1 MKKAKKLLTLLL
13 ALLMTLSLVA
23 CGNDAAPANEG
34 GEDVAAAPTDTLVVL
49 SSGAFQGDWDPTN
62 NTILANK
69 HLEWVVFDTLFH
81 KDASGNF
88 IPGLAESWEWLEDG
102 YTLQIKVREGVT
114 FHDGSAFDAEDVV
127 ASVKYLTRPESALAS
142 NYGSEFD
149 GEVVDQY
156 TANIWPTDKS
166 PKGNVLDLLYAH
178 AMMSADDIANK
189 TLSTTM
195 NGCGPYKFVKYEN
208 ETCYLEAFENYW
220 DTANAAKMKYCEYK
234 YVAESSTRLAAL
246 QTGEAQLI
254 ERVDI
259 EQVPLLEADATVEY
273 SKVFVDEQ
281 KYMIFKCTQDVMQ
294 EELVRKAI
302 SYAIDRET
310 IVNDILGGYAVLA
323 DAYVSHVNPAYSPAS
338 GMPTY
343 DPEKAKALLAEAGY
357 PNGEGLPE
365 ISYITSVGL
374 YPKTKEYAEYIKSTL
389 EEVGFKINLIVEEVA
404 AWETDLYLEDSCLM
418 CDTGWMNVGG
428 DTNFIIASHYGSNG
442 IPGRCNF
449 SHYDEV
455 DAAMA
460 AETAAT
466 DPAERK
472 AIIQNDL
479 WPLLVE
485 TNTNMPLFDSV
496 LIYGYSADLQGLEVL
511 PSSNISF
518 NKLSVG

>member
-1 MKKAKKLLTLLL
+1 MKKVLALLL
-13 ALLMTLSLVA
+13 ALVMTLSLVA
-23 CGNDAAPANEG
+23 CGGYDASEDEGSGDAAQ
-34 GEDVAAAPTDTLVVL
+34 TDTLVVL

-81 KDASGNF
+81 KDADGNF
-88 IPGLAESWEWLEDG
+88 VSGLAEDWKWLDDG

-114 FHDGSAFDAEDVV
+114 FHDGSDFNAEDVV

-149 GEVVDQY
+149 GEVVDTY

-178 AMMSADDIANK
+178 AMMSADDIANG

-220 DTANAAKMKYCEYK
+220 DADNAAKMKYCEYK
-234 YVAESSTRLAAL
+234 YVPESSTRLAAL

-259 EQVPLLEADATVEY
+259 EQVPQIDADDGVDYT
-273 SKVFVDEQ
+273 KVFVDEQ
-281 KYMIFKCTQDVMQ
+281 KYMIFKCTQGVMN

-302 SYAIDRET
+302 SYAIDREG

-323 DAYVSHVNPAYSPAS
+323 DSYLSHVNPNYSPAE

-343 DPEKAKALLAEAGY
+343 NIEKAKELLAEAGY
-357 PNGEGLPE
+357 PNGEGLPT
-365 ISYITSVGL
+365 IKYITSVGL
-374 YPKTKEYAEYIKSTL
+374 YPKTKEYAEYIVSTL
-389 EEVGFKINLIVEEVA
+389 ESIGLKVDLVVEEVA

-460 AETAAT
+460 KETAAT

-472 AIIQNDL
+472 AIIQDEL

-496 LIYGYSADLQGLEVL
+496 LIYGYSKDLQGLEVL